1 MYNQTAKQQNKTS
14 AVAISPN
21 QEKANDTKTKD
32 TRNVGRLTVTVSK
45 PLFLRFAERLET
57 DEEVTMRCTYEEVT
71 MRCTYAHVRKEGS
84 SAKTGVD
91 ISSMPEYK

>member
-21 QEKANDTKTKD
+21 QEKDKD
-32 TRNVGRLTVTVSK
+32 TRNVGRHTVTVSK
-45 PLFLRFAERLET
+45 SFLRFAERLQN

>member
-1 MYNQTAKQQNKTS
+1 MDNQTAKQQNKTS

-21 QEKANDTKTKD
+21 QEKDKD
-32 TRNVGRLTVTVSK
+32 KRHTQRGAPHRHSL
-45 PLFLRFAERLET
+45 LRFAERLQN